1 MPAAVEGFL
10 DVAHF
15 AWIHTDTFADPDN
28 QQVPDYTPQETPF
41 GFVADYWSSVGN
53 YPASS
58 DFRAPEGFQWLRHF
72 EMHLPFTATL
82 TIHFPADAK
91 LVIMNAASPVSS
103 RVTRMFAYRPQF

>member
-28 QQVPDYTPQETPF
+28 QQVPDYTQETPF

-58 DFRAPEGFQWLRHF
+58 DFARRKGSSGCVTLKCICRSPLR
-72 EMHLPFTATL
+72 
-82 TIHFPADAK
+82 
-91 LVIMNAASPVSS
+91 
-103 RVTRMFAYRPQF
+103 